1 MQPIE
6 VILNANIEKEI
17 EDNRKKLAPIVDTV
31 IFCGRLG
38 LPLRSHRDAKW
49 QLLRETDY
57 LGGVSRGAIRNNKL
71 VHACPIGWKYQFLIM

>member
-6 VILNANIEKEI
+6 VILDANIEKEI
-17 EDNRKKLAPIVDTV
+17 EDKRKKLAPIVDTV

-49 QLLRETDY
+49 QLLREIDY
-57 LGGVSRGAIRNNKL
+57 LTGVL
-71 VHACPIGWKYQFLIM
+71 

>member
-1 MQPIE
+1 MGLHACTFPILTSLLSQMSGIVQPMK
-6 VILNANIEKEI
+6 VILDANIKKEI

-57 LGGVSRGAIRNNKL
+57 LTGVL
-71 VHACPIGWKYQFLIM
+71 